1 VRKSLFL
8 LESEQWFG
16 YKNLQHPN
24 TNGNVMNFFKTILS
38 VTLAFLPPAL
48 GFAAEKLSI
57 TAVNPLPLAHASQ
70 TIELTAQQLAP
81 LGEKDLNKLHVF
93 DAAGKEVLSQAVDT
107 DGDAYHMPD
116 ILIFQSDFAPV
127 ETKTFTVRAG
137 ARHEYRKEEFKAY
150 GRFVRERFDDYAWE
164 NDRIAHRTYG
174 RALETWK
181 GEPLTSSA
189 IDIWAK
195 RVSYPVVDEWYMS
208 DNYHHDSGEGCDD
221 YSAGTSRGD
230 GGDGLW
236 AANKLWVARN
246 FVNSRTLAAG
256 PIRVLFELDYE
267 PFEVNGISV
276 SEVKRVSLDAG
287 QNLDHYQSFYTP
299 FTRPEKPVT
308 LIAAMGLKK
317 VAGEQLELNATNG
330 WLVNWQKMEKQ
341 PGSEG
346 VAIVF
351 DPKQFIQPA
360 GDKLNN
366 LVIAKVSD
374 KNVAD
379 YWAGFGW
386 DQTGQF
392 ADAAAWIKYVDEF
405 AQGLRSP
412 IVVTVSDEK

>member
-1 VRKSLFL
+1 MNHLK
-8 LESEQWFG
+8 
-16 YKNLQHPN
+16 KN
-24 TNGNVMNFFKTILS
+24 LS
-38 VTLAFLPPAL
+38 VTLVFLLPTL
-48 GFAAEKLSI
+48 CFAAEKLSVN
-57 TAVNPLPLAHASQ
+57 ASNPLPFARTSQ

-81 LGEKDLNKLHVF
+81 LSEKDLNKLHVF
-93 DAAGKEVLSQAVDT
+93 DAAGKEVLSQAVDM
-107 DGDAYHMPD
+107 DGDAYHTPD
-116 ILIFQSDFAPV
+116 ILIFQSDFAPG

-137 ARHEYRKEEFKAY
+137 PRHEYKKEDFKAY
-150 GRFVRERFDDYAWE
+150 GRFVRERFDDFAWE

-174 RALETWK
+174 KALETWK

-195 RVSYPVVDEWYMS
+195 RVASPVVDEWYMS

-236 AANKLWVARN
+236 AANKLWVSRN
-246 FVNSRTLAAG
+246 FVNSHTLAAG
-256 PIRVLFELDYE
+256 PIRVLFELDYD

-287 QNLDHYQSFYTP
+287 QNLDHYRSFYMP

-308 LIAAMGLKK
+308 LTVAMGLKK
-317 VAGEQLELNATNG
+317 VSGEQLELNATNG
-330 WLVNWQKMEKQ
+330 WLVSWQKMEKQ

-346 VAIVF
+346 VALVF
-351 DPKQFIQPA
+351 DSKPFVQPA
-360 GDKLNN
+360 EDKLNN
-366 LVIAKVSD
+366 LVVANVSD
-374 KNVAD
+374 RNVAD

-392 ADAAAWIKYVDEF
+392 ADAAAWKKYVDEF

-412 IVVTVSDEK
+412 IVVTVAGGK

>member
-1 VRKSLFL
+1 MTTLK
-8 LESEQWFG
+8 
-16 YKNLQHPN
+16 KN
-24 TNGNVMNFFKTILS
+24 LS
-38 VTLAFLPPAL
+38 VTLVFLLPAL
-48 GFAAEKLSI
+48 CFAAEKLTV
-57 TAVNPLPLAHASQ
+57 TASNPLPLARSSQ

-81 LGEKDLNKLHVF
+81 LGEKDLNRLHVL

-107 DGDAYHMPD
+107 NYDDYHTPD
-116 ILIFQSDFAPV
+116 ILIFQSDFAPA
-127 ETKTFTVRAG
+127 ETKTFTVSAG
-137 ARHEYRKEEFKAY
+137 TRHEYKKEDFKAY
-150 GRFVRERFDDYAWE
+150 GRFVRERFDDFAWE
-164 NDRIAHRTYG
+164 NDRIAHRTFG

-181 GEPLTSSA
+181 GEPLTSSS
-189 IDIWAK
+189 IDVWAK
-195 RVSYPVVDEWYMS
+195 RVSYPVIDGWYMS
-208 DNYHHDSGEGCDD
+208 DNYHHDSGEGMDD
-221 YSAGTSRGD
+221 YTSGISRGD

-236 AANKLWVARN
+236 AGNRLWVSRN
-246 FVNSRTLAAG
+246 FVNSRMLAAG

-308 LIAAMGLKK
+308 LTAAMGLKK

-330 WLVNWQKMEKQ
+330 WLVIWQKMEKQ

-346 VAIVF
+346 VALVF
-351 DPKQFIQPA
+351 DPKQFVQPA
-360 GDKLNN
+360 EDKLNN
-366 LVIAKVSD
+366 LIVTKVSD

-392 ADAAAWIKYVDEF
+392 ADAAAWEKYVDEF
-405 AQGLRSP
+405 ALDLQSP
-412 IVVTVSDEK
+412 IEVTVAEVK